1 MNDAARL
8 LDDPR
13 LATLFAAL
21 ATTGAE
27 TRVIGGAVRD
37 ALYGLPPHEID
48 LATTALP
55 EAVMRAAAAAGVK
68 AVPTGIE
75 HGTVTLVV
83 AGAPYEV
90 TTLREDV
97 ETDGRYAKVRFGG
110 DFEQDARRR
119 DFTVNALSL
128 SPDGQLHDYVGGLD
142 DLAARR
148 IRFIGD
154 AATRIRE
161 DYLRVLRFFR
171 FNASHG
177 AGDFDREGLRQS
189 ILARAQLTRLSR
201 ERVRAELL
209 KLLIARRAPE
219 VMRVMSQV
227 GVIEVILGMGNPA
240 RLERLA
246 AFEAAQGK
254 KPDAILRLAA
264 FAVLTVEDA
273 ERLRDRLRLSND
285 EAARLAAAARAME
298 ALQGIE
304 FPPPVSHLREM
315 LFLCGARAAR
325 DALALAFAASG
336 ATAADSR
343 WREAADYLENTPA
356 PVFPLKGTDLIARGL
371 SPGKNLG
378 ATLNALQKAWIRAGF
393 PRDPAVLQALV
404 DSATGAGD
412 GRFDP

>member
-13 LATLFAAL
+13 LATVFAVL

-37 ALYGLPPHEID
+37 ALCGLPPHEID

-55 EAVMRAAAAAGVK
+55 DAVMRAAAAAGVK
-68 AVPTGIE
+68 AAPTGIE
-75 HGTVTLVV
+75 HGTVTLIV

-128 SPDGQLHDYVGGLD
+128 SPDGQLHDYVGGLE

-171 FNASHG
+171 FNASLG
-177 AGDFDREGLRQS
+177 SGDFDREGLSQS
-189 ILARAQLTRLSR
+189 ILARAQLSRLSR

-219 VMRVMSQV
+219 VMRAMSQA

-246 AFEAAQGK
+246 EFEAAQGK

-304 FPPPVSHLREM
+304 IPPPVSHLREM
-315 LFLCGARAAR
+315 LFLCGARTAR

-336 ATAADSR
+336 ATPADSR
-343 WREAADYLENTPA
+343 WREAADYLENTSA
-356 PVFPLKGTDLIARGL
+356 PVFPLKGKDLIARGL
-371 SPGKNLG
+371 TPGKNLG

-404 DSATGAGD
+404 DGATGPGD
-412 GRFDP
+412 ERFDP

>member
-1 MNDAARL
+1 MTDAARL

-21 ATTGAE
+21 APTGAE
-27 TRVIGGAVRD
+27 TRVVGGAVRD
-37 ALYGLPPHEID
+37 ALCGLPPHEID

-55 EAVMRAAAAAGVK
+55 DVVMRAAAAAGIK
-68 AVPTGIE
+68 AVPTGLE

-90 TTLREDV
+90 TTLRQDV
-97 ETDGRYAKVRFGG
+97 ETDGRFAKVRFGG

-128 SPDGQLHDYVGGLD
+128 TPDGKFHDYVGGLD

-177 AGDFDREGLRQS
+177 EGEFDREGLHES
-189 ILARAQLTRLSR
+189 ILARAQLARLSR

-209 KLLIARRAPE
+209 KLLIARRAPD
-219 VMRVMSQV
+219 VMRAMSQA
-227 GVIEVILGMGNPA
+227 GVIEVILGMGYPA
-240 RLERLA
+240 QLERLA
-246 AFEAAQGK
+246 AIEAARGK
-254 KPDAILRLAA
+254 KPDALLRLAA
-264 FAVLTVEDA
+264 FAVRTVEDA

-285 EAARLAAAARAME
+285 EAARLAAAARTLAP
-298 ALQGIE
+298 LHGIE
-304 FPPPVSHLREM
+304 TPPPVSHLREM
-315 LFLCGARAAR
+315 LFVCGARAAR
-325 DALALAFAASG
+325 DGLALAFAASG
-336 ATAADSR
+336 AAPDDSR
-343 WREAADYLENTPA
+343 WLEAARYLDETPA
-356 PVFPLKGTDLIARGL
+356 PVFPLKGADLIARGL
-371 SPGKNLG
+371 APGKNLG
-378 ATLNALQKAWIRAGF
+378 ATLNILQKAWIRAGF

-404 DSATGAGD
+404 DQATGQSDDSFA
-412 GRFDP
+412 P